1 MSLALAHA
9 LVWIDHRSAK
19 VLQFDKAHVEVQKV
33 EAHTHATRQHG
44 SGVRTEHEY
53 FGAVC
58 DRLAGISEVLVAG
71 PRTAQSDFRHY
82 VDKHRPALAAQI
94 VGWHTGDHAT
104 DAELVAMARRYFDQY
119 DRMAGPV

>member
-1 MSLALAHA
+1 MPFAHA
-9 LVWIDHRSAK
+9 LLWIDHRSAR
-19 VLQFDKAHVEVQKV
+19 VLQFNKAEVDIHKV
-33 EAHTHATRQHG
+33 EAHSHPTRQHG

-58 DRLAGISEVLVAG
+58 DQLAGIDEVLVTG

-94 VGWHTGDHAT
+94 AGWQPGEQAS
-104 DAELVAMARRYFDQY
+104 DAELVAMARRYFDKY
-119 DRMAGPV
+119 DRMDGTA